1 MRKITKE
8 AIKAFYN
15 REPFKKS
22 NTVIENKEGKTYL
35 KLFGNVIAT
44 LDENNELFIT
54 TAGWNSVTTRERLNG
69 LNEVNDLFITT
80 AGWNSVTTRERLNG
94 LSGVRLGTSKRQLY
108 LNNVPWDGKLTNIKD
123 YENI

>member
-8 AIKAFYN
+8 SIKAFYN

-22 NTVIENKEGKTYL
+22 NMIVENKEGKTYL
-35 KLFGNVIAT
+35 KLFDNIIAT

-54 TAGWNSVTTRERLNG
+54 TAS
-69 LNEVNDLFITT
+69 
-80 AGWNSVTTRERLNG
+80 WNSVTTRERLNG

-108 LNNVPWDGKLTNIKD
+108 LNNVPWDGKLINIKD

>member
-8 AIKAFYN
+8 SIKAFYN

-22 NTVIENKEGKTYL
+22 NMLVENIEGVTKL
-35 KLFGNVIAT
+35 KLHNNTIAK
-44 LDENNELFIT
+44 LDENNK
-54 TAGWNSVTTRERLNG
+54 
-69 LNEVNDLFITT
+69 LFITT

-94 LSGVRLGTSKRQLY
+94 LSEVRLGTKKGQLY
-108 LNNVPWDGKLTNIKD
+108 LNNIPWDGKLINIKD

>member
-8 AIKAFYN
+8 SIKAFYN

-35 KLFGNVIAT
+35 KLFGNIIA
-44 LDENNELFIT
+44 I
-54 TAGWNSVTTRERLNG
+54 

-94 LSGVRLGTSKRQLY
+94 LSGIRLGTKKGQLY
-108 LNNVPWDGKLTNIKD
+108 LNNIPWDGKLTNIRN

>member
-8 AIKAFYN
+8 SIKAFYN

-22 NTVIENKEGKTYL
+22 NMLVENKEGKTYL
-35 KLFGNVIAT
+35 KLFDNIIAT

-54 TAGWNSVTTRERLNG
+54 TTS
-69 LNEVNDLFITT
+69 
-80 AGWNSVTTRERLNG
+80 WNSVTTRERLNG
-94 LSGVRLGTSKRQLY
+94 LSGVRLGTSKGQLY
-108 LNNVPWDGKLTNIKD
+108 LNNVPWDGKLINVKD

>member
-8 AIKAFYN
+8 SIKAFYN

-22 NTVIENKEGKTYL
+22 NMIVENKEGKTYL
-35 KLFGNVIAT
+35 KLFDNTIAT
-44 LDENNELFIT
+44 LDEFNE
-54 TAGWNSVTTRERLNG
+54 
-69 LNEVNDLFITT
+69 LFITT

-94 LSGVRLGTSKRQLY
+94 LSGVRLGTKKEQLY
-108 LNNVPWDGKLTNIKD
+108 LNNIPWDGKLTNIRD

>member
-8 AIKAFYN
+8 SIKAFYN

-22 NTVIENKEGKTYL
+22 NMIVETTKGVTKL
-35 KLFGNVIAT
+35 KLHNNTIAK

-54 TAGWNSVTTRERLNG
+54 TADWNTRTTR
-69 LNEVNDLFITT
+69 D
-80 AGWNSVTTRERLNG
+80 RLNG
-94 LSGVRLGTSKRQLY
+94 LSEVRLGTKKGQLY
-108 LNNVPWDGKLTNIKD
+108 LNNVPWDGKLTNVRN